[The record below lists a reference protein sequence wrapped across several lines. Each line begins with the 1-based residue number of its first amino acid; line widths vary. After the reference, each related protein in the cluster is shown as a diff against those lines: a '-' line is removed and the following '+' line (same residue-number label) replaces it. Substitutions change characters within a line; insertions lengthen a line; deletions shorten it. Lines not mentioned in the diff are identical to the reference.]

1 MSLFEFNSQVPSV
14 GKKSYIFDSADVIGN
29 VTIGEC
35 CFIGPGA
42 RIRGDYGKI
51 VIGDKTSIE
60 DNCVIHARPNEE
72 CWIGKY
78 VTVGHGSV
86 IHNATIKDW
95 AVIGMNAVVSDYSEI
110 GEWSVVAEGCVVKN
124 NQKIPSEKI
133 AVGIPAKIVADTT
146 KDYKKQWT
154 HFKEIYATLA
164 EKTYREQL
172 KKIDIQ

>member
-1 MSLFEFNSQVPSV
+1 MPLYEFNSQIPSV
-14 GKKSYIFDSADVIGN
+14 GKKSYICDSADVIGN
-29 VTIGEC
+29 VKIGEG

-42 RIRGDYGKI
+42 RIRGDYGRI

-72 CWIGKY
+72 CLIGNY

-86 IHNATIKDW
+86 IHNAKIRDW
-95 AVIGMNAVVSDYSEI
+95 AVIGMNAVVSDYADV
-110 GEWSVVAEGCVVKN
+110 GEWSVIAEGCVVKN
-124 NQKIPSEKI
+124 NQKIPPEKI
-133 AVGIPAKIVADTT
+133 AVGVPAKIVSDTT

-164 EKTYREQL
+164 EKTYQEKL
-172 KKIDIQ
+172 KRINR